1 MTSNVH
7 MRTHRQGLLAG
18 TCLIA
23 AASMLFS
30 GAAFAQEQS
39 VETVTVTGSRII
51 TNGNDAPTPVTMM
64 AVDDLQL
71 TTPSD
76 VPDALAKLPV
86 FLGSYSQRTTAGAN
100 HNLSANVL
108 NLRNFG
114 MTRTLILFN
123 GNRVGAT
130 APTGET
136 DINTLPQDL
145 MERVD
150 VVTGGASAVYGTDA
164 VTGVVNFVI
173 NSKFNGLKAYAQG
186 GISQYSDDASW
197 KAGLVGGTD
206 LFGGRGH
213 IEFSLSRYN
222 SDGVPTMMTRP
233 HASEVYTEA
242 GNGSVTNPYHLVS
255 NSRLPNYTP
264 GGYINPLMP
273 DNKTPSALAN
283 QFFCENGILC
293 PFAHGAYSGTTND
306 EIGGDGGYGGEA
318 LNGVDANPWLVAS
331 LKSTQFFTRFD
342 YDLTS
347 DIHTYLQASLTGAG
361 NYNVTFPNN
370 YVMTYS
376 ADNAYLPSAARAA
389 LTAANQS
396 TFVMARSIQNQ
407 VGGIADSYTTGFNL
421 TWGIEGTLFN
431 DYKWDL
437 HYTHTKNML
446 NQAAPYNLD
455 WQKLYAASDA
465 VIAPAGSATPGAA
478 VCRVSLGPNASLYP
492 GCVPMDAFGP
502 TATSYTSFRYATT
515 DTAWKARNK
524 MDDIGANLS
533 GTVFEGWAGP
543 MKAALSAEWHNI
555 SLEDISKYDPTK
567 NVDCSTLNPAICNP
581 LQKQFNN
588 VVAAMPEKSEDITE
602 AAIEVDAPLLKDLPL
617 VQEFDFNGAF
627 RYARYSVSGQALTWK
642 LGAVWNVTDELL
654 FRGAQSRD
662 IRAPTLN
669 NMFAPPAGNV
679 TSFNDWLTNTTQNL
693 VQTSEGN
700 PDLKPEVSETVTAG
714 VVYRPAWLHGFSIS
728 ADWYEMIIKN
738 AISSISG
745 GSASAESQCFASGG
759 TSPFCPLVV
768 RPGAWNDRSAANAPT
783 AVFSKA
789 LNISKTSTH
798 GIDFEANYATDL
810 NDMSSSLV
818 GQLTTR
824 LLISYQPSIL
834 SQSIPNAVITNSA
847 GAAGVLNGGGAAK
860 RLTFIV
866 NYALDPIT
874 VNVMERWNSAERQS
888 NDPTLIYSTPNVPSI
903 TYTDLNLSYKFK
915 LRDKDDDE
923 NTEIFLSVENLF
935 NQMPHIWISPGN
947 SAAQGYAYPAP
958 ADENGIGRYYTMGIR
973 YKI

>member
-1 MTSNVH
+1 MHSNSH
-7 MRTHRQGLLAG
+7 MRIHRQGLLAG

-23 AASMLFS
+23 ATSMLLC
-30 GAAFAQEQS
+30 GAAFGQEQS
-39 VETVTVTGSRII
+39 VETVTVTGSRLIL
-51 TNGNDAPTPVTMM
+51 NGNDAPTPVTMM
-64 AVDDLQL
+64 TVEDLQI

-173 NSKFNGLKAYAQG
+173 NSKFNGLKVYGQG

-197 KAGLVGGTD
+197 KVGLVGGAD

-222 SDGVPTMMTRP
+222 SDGIPTMMTRP
-233 HASEVYTEA
+233 GGPMLYTEP
-242 GNGSVTNPYHLVS
+242 GNGSAANPYHLVA

-264 GGYINPLMP
+264 GGYIGAG
-273 DNKTPSALAN
+273 ALAN
-283 QFFCENGILC
+283 QYFCENGILC
-293 PFAHGAYSGTTND
+293 PFAHGAASGTTND

-318 LNGVDANPWLVAS
+318 APGVNANPWLVAS

-347 DIHTYLQASLTGAG
+347 DIHTYLQASLTSAG
-361 NYNVTFPNN
+361 NYNISFPNN
-370 YVMTYS
+370 YVMTYA
-376 ADNAYLPSAARAA
+376 ADNAYLPATARAQLA
-389 LTAANQS
+389 AANQT
-396 TFVMARSIQNQ
+396 TFSMARSIQNQ
-407 VGGIADSYTTGFNL
+407 IGGVSDSYTTGFNL

-446 NQAAPYNLD
+446 NQASPYNLD

-465 VIAPAGSATPGAA
+465 VIAPNGSA
-478 VCRVSLGPNASLYP
+478 VCRVSLGPNASQYP
-492 GCVPMDAFGP
+492 GCIPLDAFGP
-502 TATSYTSFRYATT
+502 NSTSYTAFRYATA

-543 MKAALSAEWHNI
+543 VKAALSAEWHNI
-555 SLEDISKYDPTK
+555 SLEDVSNYDPTL
-567 NVDCSTLNPAICNP
+567 NVDCSTLNSAICNP
-581 LQKQFNN
+581 NQKRFNN
-588 VVAAMPEKSEDITE
+588 VVAAMPEKSEDISE

-642 LGAVWNVTDELL
+642 IGGVWNVTDDLL

-693 VQTSEGN
+693 VLTSRGN

-714 VVYRPAWLHGFSIS
+714 VVYRPAWLRGFSIS

-738 AISSISG
+738 AISSING
-745 GSASAESQCFASGG
+745 GSASAESQCYTSGG

-783 AVFSKA
+783 AVLSQA

-810 NDMSSSLV
+810 GDISNSLV

-834 SQSIPNAVITNSA
+834 SQSIPGAVITNAA

-860 RLTFIV
+860 RLTLIV
-866 NYALDPIT
+866 NYALDPIS
-874 VNVMERWNSAERQS
+874 VNVMERWNSAERQGA
-888 NDPTLIYSTPNVPSI
+888 DPTLIYSTPNVPSI
-903 TYTDLNLSYKFK
+903 TYTDLNVSYKFK

-923 NTEIFLSVENLF
+923 NAELFLSVENLF
-935 NQMPHIWISPGN
+935 NQMPHVWISTGN

-958 ADENGIGRYYTMGIR
+958 ADENGIGRYYTMGVR
-973 YKI
+973 YKL